1 MYDDEFDMTPEMEDH
16 LEELLDSMGYEGQ
29 YREFMK
35 VKIVEAMQDP
45 EYQKAMRSNV
55 PGEVFLRIDEN
66 GSYQIHYVTDP
77 EVMEALDELYG
88 EDPPTI
94 H

>member
-1 MYDDEFDMTPEMEDH
+1 MNEDFDLTPEMEDQ
-16 LEELLDSMGYEGQ
+16 LEELLDSMGYED
-29 YREFMK
+29 YRTRAFMK
-35 VKIVEAMQDP
+35 LKIIEAMQDP
-45 EYQKAMRSNV
+45 AYQEAMRSNTE
-55 PGEVFLRIDEN
+55 GEVFLRINEN

-88 EDPPTI
+88 EYPPTV

>member
-1 MYDDEFDMTPEMEDH
+1 MDDEFDLTPEMEDH
-16 LEELLDSMGYEGQ
+16 LEELLDSMGYEGR
-29 YREFMK
+29 YRDFMK
-35 VKIVEAMQDP
+35 VKIVEAMQAP
-45 EYQKAMRSNV
+45 EYQEAMRSKT

-77 EVMEALDELYG
+77 EVMDALDELYG